1 MEHNKNRQ
9 VEKNPFI
16 NLTKTKNTMK
26 KIFAI
31 AAMAA
36 MLMACGGNDE
46 DPQNKPGTNPGDDD
60 PIEEVTPDITI
71 DGNFDDWNIEGVA
84 EVVLGTEGTY
94 ADVDLK
100 KIKLYADALS
110 INIYAEFDP
119 TVAMVLGCHMD
130 IDGDETTGRSVP
142 WKGIELY
149 FEGAIYNWRAEGE
162 GDNAVNV
169 EQLEGVAWNPGVF
182 EFTGD
187 DGTDVWSWGSLLEG
201 GLANGSVPASIG
213 NGLAAIE
220 VQIMRE
226 MIPVALGDAV
236 GVGIMLTNNMWDQC
250 GVLPQVS
257 MEQEEAGEASA
268 VLSVTLP

>member
-1 MEHNKNRQ
+1 
-9 VEKNPFI
+9 
-16 NLTKTKNTMK
+16 MK

-36 MLMACGGNDE
+36 MLMACGE
-46 DPQNKPGTNPGDDD
+46 EKPENKPNEKPGDD
-60 PIEEVTPDITI
+60 PIVEVTPDITI

-119 TVAMVLGCHMD
+119 TVAAVLGCHMD

-149 FEGAIYNWRAEGE
+149 FEGDIYNWSVEN
-162 GDNAVNV
+162 DTKV

-182 EFTGD
+182 EFTGE
-187 DGTDVWSWGSLLEG
+187 DGTDVWIWGSLLEG

-268 VLSVTLP
+268 ALSVTLP